1 MAFDRAT
8 IPGELINQIKAGNCV
23 LFVGAGVSI
32 GAGLPAWEVLLDQM
46 LDWCMRRP
54 VDLRTR
60 PEDIRDRI
68 HQRRLLEVAQ
78 TLRERMG
85 NQCFLE
91 FLRDALSAPHLRRP
105 SPVHLLLSEIPF
117 SAIITTNYDKL
128 IENAFA
134 SHQGRVLPVYTPQDI
149 PAMANLP
156 GERELYLLKVHGDV
170 DRPETVVL
178 GRRDYHRILYE
189 NSPFKCCFTSL
200 WQTKTLL
207 FVGSGFEDEDITLRL
222 GELSEMFKG
231 YGRWHFALMPA
242 DPALSVWRERF
253 ERDYHIHR

>member
-105 SPVHLLLSEIPF
+105 SPVHLLRR
-117 SAIITTNYDKL
+117 TMTN
-128 IENAFA
+128 
-134 SHQGRVLPVYTPQDI
+134 
-149 PAMANLP
+149 
-156 GERELYLLKVHGDV
+156 
-170 DRPETVVL
+170 
-178 GRRDYHRILYE
+178 
-189 NSPFKCCFTSL
+189 
-200 WQTKTLL
+200 
-207 FVGSGFEDEDITLRL
+207 
-222 GELSEMFKG
+222 
-231 YGRWHFALMPA
+231 
-242 DPALSVWRERF
+242 
-253 ERDYHIHR
+253 